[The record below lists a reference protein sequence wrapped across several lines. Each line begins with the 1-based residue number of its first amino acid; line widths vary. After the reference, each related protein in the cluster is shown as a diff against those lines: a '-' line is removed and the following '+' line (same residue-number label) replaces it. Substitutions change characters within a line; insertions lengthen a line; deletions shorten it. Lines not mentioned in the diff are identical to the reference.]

1 MIQDFIMI
9 TDIISL
15 PRLVELF
22 GESQYSRRNLEERL
36 ISEIDVVDPNVLSN
50 NCRKQTV
57 SYIFK
62 FDPTTIAFTVMLLS
76 LFEIK
81 KLKIDELEQTRPML
95 NNDKLKMTLYAIDQE
110 NKDQNRSKS
119 NVSTDK
125 TPIVRRETSRR
136 IRNKNSVV
144 NVDGA

>member
-36 ISEIDVVDPNVLSN
+36 ISAIDVVNPSVLDN

-57 SYIFK
+57 SYTFK

-81 KLKIDELEQTRPML
+81 KLKIDELEPPRPML
-95 NNDKLKMTLYAIDQE
+95 NNDKLKLASYQQE
-110 NKDQNRSKS
+110 QELKERQRSLS
-119 NVSTDK
+119 
-125 TPIVRRETSRR
+125 
-136 IRNKNSVV
+136 
-144 NVDGA
+144 